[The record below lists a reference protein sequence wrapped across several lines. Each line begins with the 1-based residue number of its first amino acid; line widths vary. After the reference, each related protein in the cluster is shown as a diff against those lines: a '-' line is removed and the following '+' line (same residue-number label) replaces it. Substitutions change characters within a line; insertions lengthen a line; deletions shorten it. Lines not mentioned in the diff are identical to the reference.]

1 MNADVK
7 FDENTKLSI
16 YNPVFEVTRNELNIA
31 LKDAVAEMIAKGMT
45 GSSVTLKIDISAIR
59 EAIVEPH
66 TSMGSREGISI
77 EINAKVA
84 YELKYKNEVKLDVV
98 NGDRELVLDPAG
110 QYYMVSHEEA
120 AGQLSFFSNWDA
132 YKSAVEEG
140 RY

>member
-120 AGQLSFFSNWDA
+120 AGQLSFFGNWDA